1 MKKQQNKRRKLIGI
15 VTLITILGGVITMN
29 WLNDERLKKEKY
41 RQEQDRVV
49 KYIGEHIE
57 LGNGKPIIK
66 IEFIEFQLETA
77 TTGTWS
83 ITAIVNDRYDISFA
97 EDYLGGELIT
107 AVYNYNEFKFKQSGE
122 QLTTHDMDKVKVVY
136 YEGS

>member
-1 MKKQQNKRRKLIGI
+1 MVYLKQHKNYWKLVSIAA
-15 VTLITILGGVITMN
+15 LIIILGGILTMN
-29 WLNDERLKKEKY
+29 WLNGEELKKKKY

-57 LGNGKPIIK
+57 LCNGQPITK

-83 ITAIVNDRYDISFA
+83 ITTIVNEKYLIHFSEDR
-97 EDYLGGELIT
+97 LGEEIRT
-107 AVYNYNEFKFKQSGE
+107 SYYSPKEFKQYSEKMRNNMTNVE
-122 QLTTHDMDKVKVVY
+122 TIY
-136 YEGS
+136 YEEK

>member
-1 MKKQQNKRRKLIGI
+1 MMKKQLNKRRKLIGV
-15 VTLITILGGVITMN
+15 VTLLTILGGILTMN
-29 WLNDERLKKEKY
+29 WLNGEELKKKKY

-57 LGNGKPIIK
+57 LGNGQPITK

-83 ITAIVNDRYDISFA
+83 ITAIVNEKYLIHFSEDR
-97 EDYLGGELIT
+97 LGEEIRT
-107 AVYNYNEFKFKQSGE
+107 SYYSPKEFKQYSEKMRNNMTNVE
-122 QLTTHDMDKVKVVY
+122 TIY
-136 YEGS
+136 YEEK

>member
-1 MKKQQNKRRKLIGI
+1 MMKKQQSKRRKLIGI
-15 VTLITILGGVITMN
+15 VALITILGGILTMN
-29 WLNDERLKKEKY
+29 WLNDERIKKEKY

-57 LGNGKPIIK
+57 LGNGKPITK

-83 ITAIVNDRYDISFA
+83 ITAIVNEKYLIHFSEDR
-97 EDYLGGELIT
+97 LGEEIRT
-107 AVYNYNEFKFKQSGE
+107 SYYSPKEFKQYSEKMRNNMTNVE
-122 QLTTHDMDKVKVVY
+122 TIY
-136 YEGS
+136 YEEK

>member
-1 MKKQQNKRRKLIGI
+1 MMKKQQNKRRKLIGI
-15 VTLITILGGVITMN
+15 VSLITILGGILTMN
-29 WLNDERLKKEKY
+29 WLNGEELKKEKY

-57 LGNGKPIIK
+57 LGNGQPITK

-83 ITAIVNDRYDISFA
+83 ITAIVNEKYLIHFSEDR
-97 EDYLGGELIT
+97 LGEEIRT
-107 AVYNYNEFKFKQSGE
+107 SYYSPKEFKQYSEKMRNNMTNVE
-122 QLTTHDMDKVKVVY
+122 TIY
-136 YEGS
+136 YEEK

>member
-1 MKKQQNKRRKLIGI
+1 MMKKQQNKRRKLIGI
-15 VTLITILGGVITMN
+15 VALITILGGIITMGWFN
-29 WLNDERLKKEKY
+29 GEELKKEKY

-57 LGNGKPIIK
+57 LGNGQPITK

-83 ITAIVNDRYDISFA
+83 ITAIVNEKYLIHFSEDR
-97 EDYLGGELIT
+97 LGEEIRT
-107 AVYNYNEFKFKQSGE
+107 SYYSPKEFKQYSEKMRNNMTNVE
-122 QLTTHDMDKVKVVY
+122 TIY
-136 YEGS
+136 YEEK

>member
-1 MKKQQNKRRKLIGI
+1 MAALII
-15 VTLITILGGVITMN
+15 ILGGILTMN
-29 WLNDERLKKEKY
+29 WLNGEELKKKKY

-57 LGNGKPIIK
+57 LCNGQPITK

-83 ITAIVNDRYDISFA
+83 ITTIVNEKYLIHFSEDR
-97 EDYLGGELIT
+97 LGEEIRT
-107 AVYNYNEFKFKQSGE
+107 SYYSPKEFKQYSEKMRNNMTNVE
-122 QLTTHDMDKVKVVY
+122 TIY
-136 YEGS
+136 YEEK

>member
-1 MKKQQNKRRKLIGI
+1 MIVYLKQHKNYWKLVSIAA
-15 VTLITILGGVITMN
+15 LIIILGGILTMN
-29 WLNDERLKKEKY
+29 WLNGEELKKKKY

-57 LGNGKPIIK
+57 LCNGQPITK

-83 ITAIVNDRYDISFA
+83 ITTIVNEKYLIHFSEDR
-97 EDYLGGELIT
+97 LGEEIRT
-107 AVYNYNEFKFKQSGE
+107 SYYSPKEFKQYSE
-122 QLTTHDMDKVKVVY
+122 
-136 YEGS
+136 

>member
-1 MKKQQNKRRKLIGI
+1 MMKKQQNKRRKLIGI
-15 VTLITILGGVITMN
+15 VALITILGGIITMGWFN
-29 WLNDERLKKEKY
+29 GEELKKEKY

-57 LGNGKPIIK
+57 LGNGQPITK

-83 ITAIVNDRYDISFA
+83 ITAIVNEKYLIHFSEDR
-97 EDYLGGELIT
+97 LGEEIRT
-107 AVYNYNEFKFKQSGE
+107 SYYSPKEFKQYSEKMRNNMTNVE
-122 QLTTHDMDKVKVVY
+122 T
-136 YEGS
+136 

>member
-1 MKKQQNKRRKLIGI
+1 MNKQQSKKRKLIVILLI
-15 VTLITILGGVITMN
+15 VLGGILTMN
-29 WLNDERLKKEKY
+29 WLNGEELKKKKY

-57 LGNGKPIIK
+57 LGNGQPITK

-83 ITAIVNDRYDISFA
+83 ITAIVNEKYLIHFSEDR
-97 EDYLGGELIT
+97 LGEEIRT
-107 AVYNYNEFKFKQSGE
+107 SYYSPKEFKQYSEKMRNNMTNVE
-122 QLTTHDMDKVKVVY
+122 TIY
-136 YEGS
+136 YEEK

>member
-1 MKKQQNKRRKLIGI
+1 MMKKQQNKRRKLIGI
-15 VTLITILGGVITMN
+15 VALITILGGIITMGWFN
-29 WLNDERLKKEKY
+29 GEELKKEKY

-57 LGNGKPIIK
+57 LGNGQPITK

-83 ITAIVNDRYDISFA
+83 ITAIVNEKYLIHFSEDR
-97 EDYLGGELIT
+97 LGEEIRT
-107 AVYNYNEFKFKQSGE
+107 SYYSPKEFKQYSKKMRNNMTNVE
-122 QLTTHDMDKVKVVY
+122 TIY
-136 YEGS
+136 YEEK

>member
-1 MKKQQNKRRKLIGI
+1 MMKKQQSKRRKLIGI
-15 VTLITILGGVITMN
+15 VTLITILGGMLTMN
-29 WLNDERLKKEKY
+29 WLNGEELKKKKY

-57 LGNGKPIIK
+57 LCNGQPITK

-83 ITAIVNDRYDISFA
+83 ITAIVNEKYLIHFSEDR
-97 EDYLGGELIT
+97 LGEEIRT
-107 AVYNYNEFKFKQSGE
+107 SYYSPKEFKQYSEKMRNNMTNVE
-122 QLTTHDMDKVKVVY
+122 TIY
-136 YEGS
+136 YEEK